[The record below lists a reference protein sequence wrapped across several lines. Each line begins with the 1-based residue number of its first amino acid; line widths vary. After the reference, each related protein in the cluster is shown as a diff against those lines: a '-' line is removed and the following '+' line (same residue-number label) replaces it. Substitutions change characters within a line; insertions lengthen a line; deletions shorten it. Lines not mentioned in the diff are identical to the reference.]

1 MYCPKWNQ
9 QQASDEMRFCSRC
22 GFSLAVVAHLLK
34 HDGKLVLPDSE
45 QKRKRKPSRTKII
58 SESASLTLVSWA
70 VAAVA
75 MLVNNYGGALEIPAK
90 IAAANFFL
98 LGLIGLIRFLYGF
111 IFVEDSEQ
119 NPDEFRERLI
129 QEQARPALPPQQSVP
144 IDFQAR
150 ANTREM
156 ASKGSV
162 TENTT
167 KLLDE
172 RLN

>member
-1 MYCPKWNQ
+1 MYCPKCNQ

-34 HDGKLVLPDSE
+34 HDGKLVLPGSE
-45 QKRKRKPSRTKII
+45 QKRKLKPSRTKII

-75 MLVNNYGGALEIPAK
+75 MLVNNFGGALEIPAK
-90 IAAANFFL
+90 IVAANFFL
-98 LGLIGLIRFLYGF
+98 LGLIGLIRFIYGF

-119 NPDEFRERLI
+119 NPDEFWERLI

-144 IDFQAR
+144 IDFHAPATPEDGLKKASPATSCSMVAR
-150 ANTREM
+150 
-156 ASKGSV
+156 
-162 TENTT
+162 
-167 KLLDE
+167 
-172 RLN
+172 